1 MSAAN
6 GSPLAFQQKGYAEAQ
21 MKVEGAAAKLAK
33 LSKRKRTLAYTLKA
47 IVVFGGIVITAGLK
61 GIPAQLIGILIMVA
75 AGIDLIWSNHRRLL
89 VETEAH
95 YAYEALLENVANT
108 HTQKLGKILS
118 LKRTKPKEAEQ
129 QLIELL
135 EQLIV
140 KLNGTKAEIKAS
152 LNKADLEALRSL
164 SLDEIANRKGFTP

>member
-6 GSPLAFQQKGYAEAQ
+6 GNPLAFQQKGYDEAQ
-21 MKVEGAAAKLAK
+21 IKVQDAASKLAK
-33 LSKRKRTLAYTLKA
+33 VSKRKRILAYTLKA
-47 IVVFGGIVITAGLK
+47 IAVFGGIVITAGLE
-61 GIPAQLIGILIMVA
+61 GIPAQLVGILIMVA
-75 AGIDLIWSNHRRLL
+75 AGVDLIWSNHRRLL

-108 HTQKLGKILS
+108 HTQELGQILI
-118 LKRTKPKEAEQ
+118 LKQTKPKEAEQ

-135 EQLIV
+135 EQLIS
-140 KLNGTKAEIKAS
+140 KLNSTRAEIKGS

-164 SLDEIANRKGFTP
+164 SLDEIANRRGLTG